1 MLKPGQRY
9 WFIITLVIF
18 LMGVGMD
25 RALATSLYIE
35 NWDFEA
41 VGLADGKGS
50 FMNIPGWNLAGL
62 TGTWNPKSTS
72 YNPIDQDYSG
82 GNIAWINQGYISQV
96 LPYNLKSDRIYTL
109 TADVGYRLI
118 TDCPLCISRDYSI
131 ELLAGGVSLAST
143 SGTGT
148 EGEWDSV
155 SLTYSASASGTDPL
169 QIRLHTSGKRAHFDN
184 VRLTNDSPNNNHVAV
199 PEPATLLLLGS
210 GLLGVALFGKK
221 KFKA

>member
-82 GNIAWINQGYISQV
+82 GNIAWINSGYISQV
-96 LPYNLKSDRIYTL
+96 LPYDLTSGHIYAL
-109 TADVGYRLI
+109 NAEVGYRLT

-143 SGTGT
+143 LGTGT

-155 SLTYSASASGTDPL
+155 SLTYSASASGGPL
-169 QIRLHTSGKRAHFDN
+169 EIRLHTSGIQTNFDN
-184 VRLTNDSPNNNHVAV
+184 VRLGNTTV
-199 PEPATLLLLGS
+199 PEPASLMLLGT
-210 GLLGVALFGKK
+210 GLLGLAGIRRKGI
-221 KFKA
+221 KA